1 MLSYVTLNDTVY
13 SEKPLKC
20 CSLSCRGLA
29 HLFCDVRRRLLRTKL
44 AQLQQDLLQKP
55 VQT

>member
-44 AQLQQDLLQKP
+44 AQLLQDLLQKP